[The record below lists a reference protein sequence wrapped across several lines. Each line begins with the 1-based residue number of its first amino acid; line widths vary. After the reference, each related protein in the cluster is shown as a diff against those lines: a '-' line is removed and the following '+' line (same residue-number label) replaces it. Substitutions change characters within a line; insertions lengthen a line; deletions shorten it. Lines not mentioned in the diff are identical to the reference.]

1 MKSRR
6 FYAAAATLA
15 AGAMVLSACGSS
27 DDTGDGG
34 NEGGDNNAGINETS
48 TMSVA
53 WNEQLDETNPD
64 SSTGNAT
71 KNNNVLYLMRD
82 QFMYY
87 DDDLNLV
94 QDPGFGSYE
103 KVSEDPLQVKYTFA
117 DTAQWSDGTPV
128 DAADLVMY
136 WGAVSGNFNTI
147 ADEDVETDEEG
158 NVVEDSIADQ
168 VYFNG
173 TSATVG
179 LIEDFPEISDDGKSI
194 TFTYTKPF
202 GDWDVN
208 LDVGVPAHVVAA
220 QALGVE
226 DPTEA
231 KQALMDAFQND
242 DTEALVKISKFWN
255 EGFQFSGALPEDESL
270 YLSSGPYK
278 LTEYKEDQYLTL
290 EARDDY
296 TGNRTGGPAKIT
308 IRTIPD
314 SMAAVSALQNGEVD
328 LISPQSTTDVV
339 EALKALGDDYT
350 VLEGIEGTYEHV
362 DLMFDNGG
370 PFDPATYGGDADTAL
385 KVRQAFL
392 KLVPR
397 QEILDKLIVPLN
409 SEAVIR
415 NSYNVLPGAPM
426 YDAVTE
432 ANGMGAKYG
441 EVDVDGAKQLLEEA
455 GVDTPVDVRMLFD
468 KSNPRRQNEFTLI
481 SQSVSQDDL
490 FNAIDSSSDDWG
502 RLLSD
507 NSKYDA
513 SIFGWQSTSTA
524 VTEGDAN
531 YRTGAINNFGGY
543 SSDTVN
549 SLLDELLVS
558 TDDAEQQELLGKIE
572 AQLVDDAFGLTL
584 YQFPSVTAYKS
595 SIEGIDPITIAP
607 TIFYGFWDWNA
618 GS

>member
-1 MKSRR
+1 
-6 FYAAAATLA
+6 
-15 AGAMVLSACGSS
+15 MVLSACGSS
-27 DDTGDGG
+27 GEATGGATDDGG
-34 NEGGDNNAGINETS
+34 NAGISDTS
-48 TMSVA
+48 SMSVA

-71 KNNNVLYLMRD
+71 KNANVLYLTNDR
-82 QFMYY
+82 FMYY
-87 DDDLNLV
+87 DDQLNLV

-103 KVSEDPLQVKYTFA
+103 KVSDDPLQVKYTFA
-117 DTAQWSDGTPV
+117 DTATWSDGTPV
-128 DAADLVMY
+128 DAADLVMF

-147 ADEDVETDEEG
+147 ADEDALTDEGETDEKAT
-158 NVVEDSIADQ
+158 ADQ

-173 TSATVG
+173 TNSTVG

-202 GDWDVN
+202 GDWNVN
-208 LDVGVPAHVVAA
+208 LETGVPAHVVA
-220 QALGVE
+220 QHALGVE
-226 DPTEA
+226 DPAEA
-231 KQALMDAFQND
+231 KQALIDAFKNED
-242 DTEALVKISKFWN
+242 KDALVKISKFWN
-255 EGFQFSGALPEDESL
+255 TGFQFSGALPDDPSL
-270 YLSSGPYK
+270 YLSSGPYIM
-278 LTEYKEDQYLTL
+278 TEYKQDQYLTL

-296 TGNRTGGPAKIT
+296 EGDRTGGPEKIT

-314 SMAAVSALQNGEVD
+314 AMAAVSALQNGEVD

-370 PFDPATYGGDADTAL
+370 PFDPATYGGDAAAAL

-392 KLVPR
+392 KLIPR

-409 SEAVIR
+409 SQAVIR

-432 ANGMGAKYG
+432 ANQMGAKFS

-455 GVDTPVDVRMLFD
+455 GVDTPVDVRFLFD
-468 KSNPRRQNEFTLI
+468 KANPRRQNEYTLI
-481 SQSVSQDDL
+481 AQSAGQDDL
-490 FNAIDSSSDDWG
+490 FNVIDSSSDEWG

-513 SIFGWQSTSTA
+513 SVFGWQSTSTA

-543 SSDTVN
+543 SSETVDG
-549 SLLDELLVS
+549 LLDQLLVA
-558 TDDAEQQELLGKIE
+558 TEPAEQEELLGKIE

-584 YQFPSVTAYKS
+584 YQFPSVTAYRS
-595 SIEGIDPITIAP
+595 TIEGIDPITISP
-607 TIFYGFWDWNA
+607 TIFYGFWNWKV